1 MSRMTMKK
9 IIGVILIIGGLLF
22 AALAVKALM
31 TAPQSYEKIR
41 AAATIKDGKVIPEN
55 EGKLVV
61 VSGTLKPAEQLQ
73 DPITGVKLPGV
84 TAKRTVWTYKQDTGS
99 GDEKVWDWKPENTD
113 YSEKAN
119 FGINAEI
126 LTTTMLAAPTLLGEF
141 KVESKLLNPLIRN
154 TEFKQYD
161 EKSLNAGW
169 KVLSGGRE
177 SSYCVSKENWLPKKS
192 TGTYSTTGY
201 GSQKISYGIVSPDDP
216 LEYTIVGV
224 QKGDTLIKSEDVD
237 SVTTVKGLMTAEE
250 FAEEN
255 KKGVRGGSIFG
266 IVAGILLAII
276 GVGMMIFRRQ

>member
-1 MSRMTMKK
+1 MKK

-22 AALAVKALM
+22 ASLAVKALVS
-31 TAPQSYEKIR
+31 APQSYEKIK

-61 VSGTLKPAEQLQ
+61 VSGTLKAAEPLQ

-141 KVESKLLNPLIRN
+141 KVEGKLLNPLMRN
-154 TEFKQYD
+154 TEFTQYD
-161 EKSLNAGW
+161 EQSLKDGW
-169 KVLSGGRE
+169 KVLSGGKE
-177 SSYCVSKENWLPKKS
+177 SRYCVSKESWLPKK
-192 TGTYSTTGY
+192 TTGMY
-201 GSQKISYGIVSPDDP
+201 SSAGDGSQKISYGIVSPDDP

-237 SVTTVKGLMTAEE
+237 SVTTIKGIMTAEE
-250 FAEEN
+250 FAEES

-266 IVAGILLAII
+266 IVTGILLAII
-276 GVGMMIFRRQ
+276 GVGMMAFRRQ

>member
-1 MSRMTMKK
+1 MKK

-22 AALAVKALM
+22 ASLAVKALVS
-31 TAPQSYEKIR
+31 APQSYEKIR
-41 AAATIKDGKVIPEN
+41 AAPTIKDGRILPEN
-55 EGKLVV
+55 EGNLVV

-99 GDEKVWDWKPENTD
+99 GDEKVWDWHPENTD

-141 KVESKLLNPLIRN
+141 KVEGKLLNPLIRN
-154 TEFKQYD
+154 TEFTQYD
-161 EKSLNAGW
+161 EESLKDGW
-169 KVLSGGRE
+169 NVLSGGKE
-177 SSYCVSKENWLPKKS
+177 SRYCVSKEHWLPKKS
-192 TGTYSTTGY
+192 TGMYSTTGY

-216 LEYTIVGV
+216 LEYTIIGV

-237 SVTTVKGLMTAEE
+237 SVTTVKGIMTAEE

-266 IVAGILLAII
+266 VITGILLAVI
-276 GVGMMIFRRQ
+276 GAGMMILRRQ

>member
-1 MSRMTMKK
+1 MKK
-9 IIGVILIIGGLLF
+9 IIGIILIIGGLLF
-22 AALAVKALM
+22 AALAVKALV

-41 AAATIKDGKVIPEN
+41 AAATIKDGRVIPEN

-84 TAKRTVWTYKQDTGS
+84 TSQKGVVQLSSDTNS
-99 GDEKVWDWKPENTD
+99 DDEKVWDWKPENTD

-192 TGTYSTTGY
+192 TGTYSATGY
-201 GSQKISYGIVSPDDP
+201 GAQKISYGIVSPDDP
-216 LEYTIVGV
+216 LEYTIIGV

-237 SVTTVKGLMTAEE
+237 SVTTFKGLMTAEE

>member
-1 MSRMTMKK
+1 MKK
-9 IIGVILIIGGLLF
+9 IIGIILIIGGLLF
-22 AALAVKALM
+22 AALAVKALVS
-31 TAPQSYEKIR
+31 APQSYEKIR
-41 AAATIKDGKVIPEN
+41 AAATIEDGKVIPEN

-84 TAKRTVWTYKQDTGS
+84 TAKRTVWTYKQDTNS
-99 GDEKVWDWKPENTD
+99 DDETVWDWKPENTD

-126 LTTTMLAAPTLLGEF
+126 LTTTMLAAPTVLGEF

-177 SSYCVSKENWLPKKS
+177 SRYCVSKENWLPKKS
-192 TGTYSTTGY
+192 TGMYSTTGY
-201 GSQKISYGIVSPDDP
+201 GAQKISYGIVSPDDP
-216 LEYTIVGV
+216 LEYTIIGV

-237 SVTTVKGLMTAEE
+237 SVTTVKGIMTAQE

-276 GVGMMIFRRQ
+276 GVGMMAFRRQ

>member
-1 MSRMTMKK
+1 MKK

-22 AALAVKALM
+22 ASLAVKAIM
-31 TAPQSYEKIR
+31 SAPQSYERIR
-41 AAATIKDGKVIPEN
+41 TAATIKDGRILPEN

-61 VSGTLKPAEQLQ
+61 VSGTLKPVEQLQ

-99 GDEKVWDWKPENTD
+99 GDEKVWNWQPENTD

-126 LTTTMLAAPTLLGEF
+126 LTTTVLAAPTVLGEF

-154 TEFKQYD
+154 TEFTQYD
-161 EKSLNAGW
+161 EESLNAGW
-169 KVLSGGRE
+169 KVLSGGKE
-177 SSYCVSKENWLPKKS
+177 SRYCVSKEHWLPKKT
-192 TGTYSTTGY
+192 TGMYSSTGY
-201 GSQKISYGIVSPDDP
+201 GSQKISYGIVSPDDS

-237 SVTTVKGLMTAEE
+237 SVTTVKGIMTAEE
-250 FAEEN
+250 FAVEN

-266 IVAGILLAII
+266 IITGILLAII
-276 GVGMMIFRRQ
+276 GVGMMAFRRR

>member
-1 MSRMTMKK
+1 MKK
-9 IIGVILIIGGLLF
+9 IIGVILIVGGLLF
-22 AALAVKALM
+22 ASLAIKALVS
-31 TAPQSYEKIR
+31 APQSYEKIR

-84 TAKRTVWTYKQDTGS
+84 TAKRTVWTYKRDTNS
-99 GDEKVWDWKPENTD
+99 DDEQVWDWKPENTN

-141 KVESKLLNPLIRN
+141 KVESELLNPLIRN

-169 KVLSGGRE
+169 KVLSGGKE
-177 SSYCVSKENWLPKKS
+177 SRYCVSKEHWLPKKS

-201 GSQKISYGIVSPDDP
+201 GAQKISYGIVSPDDP
-216 LEYTIVGV
+216 LEYTIIGV

-237 SVTTVKGLMTAEE
+237 SVTTVKGIMTAEE

-276 GVGMMIFRRQ
+276 GFGMMAFRR

>member
-1 MSRMTMKK
+1 MKK
-9 IIGVILIIGGLLF
+9 IIGVILIIGGIFF
-22 AALAVKALM
+22 ASLAVKALVS
-31 TAPQSYEKIR
+31 APQSYEKIK

-141 KVESKLLNPLIRN
+141 KVESKLLNPLMRN
-154 TEFKQYD
+154 TEFTQYD
-161 EKSLNAGW
+161 EQSLKDGW
-169 KVLSGGRE
+169 NVLSGGKE
-177 SSYCVSKENWLPKKS
+177 SRYCVSKEHWLPKKT
-192 TGTYSTTGY
+192 TGMYSTTGY

-216 LEYTIVGV
+216 LEYTIVGI
-224 QKGDTLIKSEDVD
+224 QKGDTLIEAEDVD
-237 SVTTVKGLMTAEE
+237 GVTTIKGIMTAEE

-276 GVGMMIFRRQ
+276 GVGMMAFRRQ

>member
-1 MSRMTMKK
+1 MKK
-9 IIGVILIIGGLLF
+9 IIGIILIIGGLLF
-22 AALAVKALM
+22 AALAVKALV
-31 TAPQSYEKIR
+31 TAPQSYERIR
-41 AAATIKDGKVIPEN
+41 TAATIKDGKVIPEN

-169 KVLSGGRE
+169 KVISGGRE
-177 SSYCVSKENWLPKKS
+177 SRYCVSKENWLPKKS
-192 TGTYSTTGY
+192 TGTYSSTGY
-201 GSQKISYGIVSPDDP
+201 GAQKISYGIVSPDDP
-216 LEYTIVGV
+216 LEYTIIGV
-224 QKGDTLIKSEDVD
+224 QKGDTLIESENVD
-237 SVTTVKGLMTAEE
+237 SVTTVKGIMTAEE

-276 GVGMMIFRRQ
+276 GVGMMAFRRQ

>member
-1 MSRMTMKK
+1 MKK
-9 IIGVILIIGGLLF
+9 IIGVILIIGGVLF
-22 AALAVKALM
+22 ASLAIKALFS
-31 TAPQSYEKIR
+31 APKSEEQIR
-41 AAATIKDGKVIPEN
+41 AAATIKDGRILPEN

-61 VSGTLKPAEQLQ
+61 VSGTLKAAEPLQ

-84 TAKRTVWTYKQDTGS
+84 TAKRTVWTYKQDSGS
-99 GDEKVWDWKPENTD
+99 GDEKKWDWYPENTD

-141 KVESKLLNPLIRN
+141 KVESKLLNPLMRT

-169 KVLSGGRE
+169 NLISGGRE
-177 SSYCVSKENWLPKKS
+177 SSYCVSKENWLPKK
-192 TGTYSTTGY
+192 TTGRY
-201 GSQKISYGIVSPDDP
+201 SSAGDGAQKVSYGIVSPDDP
-216 LEYTIVGV
+216 LEYTIIGV

-237 SVTTVKGLMTAEE
+237 SVTTFKGIMTADE
-250 FAEEN
+250 FADEN

-266 IVAGILLAII
+266 IVAGILLAVI
-276 GVGMMIFRRQ
+276 GVGMMAFRRQ

>member
-1 MSRMTMKK
+1 MKR

-22 AALAVKALM
+22 AALAVKALVS
-31 TAPQSYEKIR
+31 APQSYEKIR
-41 AAATIKDGKVIPEN
+41 AAATIKDGRILPEN

-99 GDEKVWDWKPENTD
+99 GDEKVWDWRPENTD

-126 LTTTMLAAPTLLGEF
+126 LTSTMLAAPTVLGEF
-141 KVESKLLNPLIRN
+141 KVESELLNPLIRN
-154 TEFKQYD
+154 TEFTQYD
-161 EKSLNAGW
+161 EQSLNAGW
-169 KVLSGGRE
+169 KVLSGGKE
-177 SSYCVSKENWLPKKS
+177 SRYCVSKENWLPKKT
-192 TGTYSTTGY
+192 TGTYSTTGD
-201 GSQKISYGIVSPDDP
+201 GAQKISYGIVSPDDP
-216 LEYTIVGV
+216 LEYTIIGV

-237 SVTTVKGLMTAEE
+237 SVTTVKGIMTAEE

-276 GVGMMIFRRQ
+276 GVGMTAFRRQ

>member
-1 MSRMTMKK
+1 MKK

-22 AALAVKALM
+22 ASLAVKALVS
-31 TAPQSYEKIR
+31 APQTYEKIR
-41 AAATIKDGKVIPEN
+41 AAATIKDGRLTPEN

-99 GDEKVWDWKPENTD
+99 GDEKVWDWHPENTD

-141 KVESKLLNPLIRN
+141 KVEGKLLNPLIRN
-154 TEFKQYD
+154 TEFMQYD
-161 EKSLNAGW
+161 EKSLKDGW
-169 KVLSGGRE
+169 NLLSGGKE
-177 SSYCVSKENWLPKKS
+177 SRYCVSKEYHLLKKT
-192 TGTYSTTGY
+192 TGTYSSTGD

-237 SVTTVKGLMTAEE
+237 SVTTIKGIMTAEE
-250 FAEEN
+250 FAEES

-266 IVAGILLAII
+266 IVTGILLAII
-276 GVGMMIFRRQ
+276 GVGMMAFRRQ

>member
-1 MSRMTMKK
+1 MKK
-9 IIGVILIIGGLLF
+9 IIGVILIIGGIFF
-22 AALAVKALM
+22 ALLAVKALVS
-31 TAPQSYEKIR
+31 APQSYEKIR
-41 AAATIKDGKVIPEN
+41 AAATIKDGKLTPEN

-84 TAKRTVWTYKQDTGS
+84 TAKRTVWTYERDTNS
-99 GDEKVWDWKPENTD
+99 DDEQVWDWKPENTD

-141 KVESKLLNPLIRN
+141 KLESKLLNPLIRN
-154 TEFKQYD
+154 TEFTQYD
-161 EKSLNAGW
+161 KESLKDGW
-169 KVLSGGRE
+169 NVLSGGKE
-177 SSYCVSKENWLPKKS
+177 SRYCVSKEHWLPKKS
-192 TGTYSTTGY
+192 TGMYSTTGY
-201 GSQKISYGIVSPDDP
+201 GAQKISYGIVSPDDP
-216 LEYTIVGV
+216 LEYTIIGV

-237 SVTTVKGLMTAEE
+237 SVTTVKGIMTAEE

-266 IVAGILLAII
+266 IITGILLAII
-276 GVGMMIFRRQ
+276 GVGMMAFRRQ

>member
-1 MSRMTMKK
+1 MKK
-9 IIGVILIIGGLLF
+9 IIGVILIIGGIFF
-22 AALAVKALM
+22 ALLAVKALVS
-31 TAPQSYEKIR
+31 APQSYEKIR
-41 AAATIKDGKVIPEN
+41 AAATIKDGKLTPEN

-84 TAKRTVWTYKQDTGS
+84 TAKRTVWTYERDTNS
-99 GDEKVWDWKPENTD
+99 DDEQVWDWKPETTD
-113 YSEKAN
+113 YSEKGN

-126 LTTTMLAAPTLLGEF
+126 LTSTMLAAPTLLGDF

-169 KVLSGGRE
+169 KVLSGGKE
-177 SSYCVSKENWLPKKS
+177 SRYCVSKENWLPKKS
-192 TGTYSTTGY
+192 TGMYSTTGY

-216 LEYTIVGV
+216 LEYTIVGI
-224 QKGDTLIKSEDVD
+224 QKDDTLIKSEDVD
-237 SVTTVKGLMTAEE
+237 SVTTIKGIMTAEE

-266 IVAGILLAII
+266 IISGILLAVI
-276 GVGMMIFRRQ
+276 GVGMMAFRRQ

>member
-1 MSRMTMKK
+1 MKK
-9 IIGVILIIGGLLF
+9 IIGVILIIGGILF
-22 AALAVKALM
+22 VSLTIKALVS
-31 TAPQSYEKIR
+31 APQSYEKIR
-41 AAATIKDGKVIPEN
+41 AAATIKDGRVIPEN
-55 EGKLVV
+55 EGKLVI

-84 TAKRTVWTYKQDTGS
+84 TAKRTVWTYKQDTNS
-99 GDEKVWDWKPENTD
+99 DDEKVWDWKPENTD

-201 GSQKISYGIVSPDDP
+201 GAQKISYGIVSPDDP
-216 LEYTIVGV
+216 LEYTIIGV

-237 SVTTVKGLMTAEE
+237 SVTTFKGLMTAEE

-276 GVGMMIFRRQ
+276 GVGMMAFRRQ

>member
-1 MSRMTMKK
+1 MKK
-9 IIGVILIIGGLLF
+9 IIGVILIIGGIFF
-22 AALAVKALM
+22 ALLAVKALVS
-31 TAPQSYEKIR
+31 APQSYEKIR
-41 AAATIKDGKVIPEN
+41 AAATIKDGKLTPEN

-84 TAKRTVWTYKQDTGS
+84 TAKRTVWTYERDTNS
-99 GDEKVWDWKPENTD
+99 DDEQVWDWKPETTD
-113 YSEKAN
+113 YSEKGN

-126 LTTTMLAAPTLLGEF
+126 LTSTMLAAPTLLGEF

-161 EKSLNAGW
+161 EESLNAGW
-169 KVLSGGRE
+169 KVLSGGKE
-177 SSYCVSKENWLPKKS
+177 SRYCVSKENWLPKKS
-192 TGTYSTTGY
+192 TGMYSTTGY
-201 GSQKISYGIVSPDDP
+201 GAQKISYGIVSPDDP
-216 LEYTIVGV
+216 LKYTIIGI

-237 SVTTVKGLMTAEE
+237 SVTTIKGIMTAEE

-266 IVAGILLAII
+266 IISGILLAVI
-276 GVGMMIFRRQ
+276 GVGMMAFRRQ

>member
-1 MSRMTMKK
+1 MKK
-9 IIGVILIIGGLLF
+9 IIGVILIIGGIFF
-22 AALAVKALM
+22 ALLAVKALVS
-31 TAPQSYEKIR
+31 APQSYEKIR
-41 AAATIKDGKVIPEN
+41 AAATIEDGKVTPEN

-99 GDEKVWDWKPENTD
+99 GDEKVWDWHPENTD

-126 LTTTMLAAPTLLGEF
+126 LTSTMLAAPTLLGEF

-154 TEFKQYD
+154 TEFTQYD
-161 EKSLNAGW
+161 EESLKDGW
-169 KVLSGGRE
+169 NVLSGGKE
-177 SSYCVSKENWLPKKS
+177 SRYCVSKEHWLPKKT
-192 TGTYSTTGY
+192 TGMYSATGY

-216 LEYTIVGV
+216 LEYTIIGV
-224 QKGDTLIKSEDVD
+224 QKGDTLIESEDVD
-237 SVTTVKGLMTAEE
+237 SVTTIKGIMTAQE

-266 IVAGILLAII
+266 IIAGILLAVI
-276 GVGMMIFRRQ
+276 GVGMLAFRRQ

>member
-1 MSRMTMKK
+1 MKK
-9 IIGVILIIGGLLF
+9 IIGVILIIEGLLF
-22 AALAVKALM
+22 ASLAIKALVS
-31 TAPQSYEKIR
+31 APKSYEKIK
-41 AAATIKDGKVIPEN
+41 AAPTIKDGKLTSEN
-55 EGKLVV
+55 EGKLVA

-99 GDEKVWDWKPENTD
+99 GDEKVWDWYPENTD

-119 FGINAEI
+119 FGVNAEI

-177 SSYCVSKENWLPKKS
+177 SRYCVSKENWLPKKS
-192 TGTYSTTGY
+192 TGTYSSTGY
-201 GSQKISYGIVSPDDP
+201 GAQKISYGIVSPDDP
-216 LEYTIVGV
+216 LEYTIIGV
-224 QKGDTLIKSEDVD
+224 QKGDTLIESENVD
-237 SVTTVKGLMTAEE
+237 SVTTVKGIMTAEE

-276 GVGMMIFRRQ
+276 GVGMMAFRRQ

>member
-1 MSRMTMKK
+1 MKK
-9 IIGVILIIGGLLF
+9 IIGIILIIGGLLF
-22 AALAVKALM
+22 ASLAIKALVS
-31 TAPQSYEKIR
+31 APHSYEKIK
-41 AAATIKDGKVIPEN
+41 AAPTIKDGKVIPEN

-99 GDEKVWDWKPENTD
+99 GDEKVWDWHPENTD

-141 KVESKLLNPLIRN
+141 KVESKLLNPLMRN
-154 TEFKQYD
+154 TEFTQYD
-161 EKSLNAGW
+161 EESLNAGW
-169 KVLSGGRE
+169 KVLSGGKE
-177 SSYCVSKENWLPKKS
+177 SRYCVSKEHWLPKKT
-192 TGTYSTTGY
+192 TGMYSTTGY

-224 QKGDTLIKSEDVD
+224 QKGDTLIEAEDVD
-237 SVTTVKGLMTAEE
+237 GVTTINGIMTAEE

-266 IVAGILLAII
+266 IVAGILLAVI
-276 GVGMMIFRRQ
+276 GAGMMIFRRQ

>member
-1 MSRMTMKK
+1 MKK

-22 AALAVKALM
+22 ASLAVKALM
-31 TAPQSYEKIR
+31 SAPQSYERIR
-41 AAATIKDGKVIPEN
+41 TAATIKDGRILPEN

-61 VSGTLKPAEQLQ
+61 VSGTLKPVEQLQ

-99 GDEKVWDWKPENTD
+99 GDEKVWDWQPENTD

-126 LTTTMLAAPTLLGEF
+126 LTTTVLAAPTVLGEF

-154 TEFKQYD
+154 TEFTQYD
-161 EKSLNAGW
+161 EESLNVGW
-169 KVLSGGRE
+169 KVLSGGKE
-177 SSYCVSKENWLPKKS
+177 SSYCVSKEHWLPKKT
-192 TGTYSTTGY
+192 TGMYSSTGY
-201 GSQKISYGIVSPDDP
+201 GAQKISYGIVSPDDS

-237 SVTTVKGLMTAEE
+237 SVTTVKGIMTAEE
-250 FAEEN
+250 FAVEN

-266 IVAGILLAII
+266 IITGILLAII
-276 GVGMMIFRRQ
+276 GVGMMAFRRQ

>member
-1 MSRMTMKK
+1 MKK
-9 IIGVILIIGGLLF
+9 IIGVILIIGGIFF
-22 AALAVKALM
+22 ASLAVKALVS
-31 TAPQSYEKIR
+31 APQSYEKIR
-41 AAATIKDGKVIPEN
+41 AAATIKDGKLTPEN

-141 KVESKLLNPLIRN
+141 KVESKLLNPLMRT
-154 TEFKQYD
+154 TEFTQYD
-161 EKSLNAGW
+161 EQSLNAGW
-169 KVLSGGRE
+169 KVLSGGKE
-177 SSYCVSKENWLPKKS
+177 SRYCVSKENWLPKKS
-192 TGTYSTTGY
+192 TGMYSTTGY

-216 LEYTIVGV
+216 LEYTILGV

-237 SVTTVKGLMTAEE
+237 SVTTVKGIMTAQE

-255 KKGVRGGSIFG
+255 KKGVRSGSIFG
-266 IVAGILLAII
+266 IVIGILLAVI
-276 GVGMMIFRRQ
+276 GVGMVAFRRQ

>member
-1 MSRMTMKK
+1 MKK
-9 IIGVILIIGGLLF
+9 IIGVILIIGGIFF
-22 AALAVKALM
+22 ALLAVKALVS
-31 TAPQSYEKIR
+31 APQSYEKIR
-41 AAATIKDGKVIPEN
+41 AAATIKDGKLTPEN

-84 TAKRTVWTYKQDTGS
+84 TAKRTVWTYERDTNS
-99 GDEKVWDWKPENTD
+99 DDEQVWDWKPENTD

-126 LTTTMLAAPTLLGEF
+126 LTSTILAAPTLLGEF
-141 KVESKLLNPLIRN
+141 KVEGNLLNPLIRN
-154 TEFKQYD
+154 TEFTQYD
-161 EKSLNAGW
+161 EESLNAGW
-169 KVLSGGRE
+169 KVLSGGKE
-177 SSYCVSKENWLPKKS
+177 SRYCVSKEHWLPKKS
-192 TGTYSTTGY
+192 KGMYSTTGY

-216 LEYTIVGV
+216 LEYTIIGV

-237 SVTTVKGLMTAEE
+237 SVTTFKGIMTAEE

-266 IVAGILLAII
+266 IVTGILLAVI
-276 GVGMMIFRRQ
+276 GVGMMAFRRQ

>member
-1 MSRMTMKK
+1 MKK

-22 AALAVKALM
+22 ASLAIKALVS
-31 TAPQSYEKIR
+31 APQSYEKIK
-41 AAATIKDGKVIPEN
+41 AASTIKDGKLTPEN

-99 GDEKVWDWKPENTD
+99 GDEKVWDWYPENTD

-126 LTTTMLAAPTLLGEF
+126 LTSTMLAAPTLLGEF
-141 KVESKLLNPLIRN
+141 KVEGKLLNPLIRN
-154 TEFKQYD
+154 TEFTQYD
-161 EKSLNAGW
+161 EKSLKAGW

-224 QKGDTLIKSEDVD
+224 QKGDTLIETEDVD
-237 SVTTVKGLMTAEE
+237 GVTTVKGIMTAEE

-266 IVAGILLAII
+266 IVAGIMLAII
-276 GVGMMIFRRQ
+276 GVGMMAFRRQ

>member
-1 MSRMTMKK
+1 MKK
-9 IIGVILIIGGLLF
+9 IIGVILIIGGIFF
-22 AALAVKALM
+22 ALLAVKALVS
-31 TAPQSYEKIR
+31 APQSYEKIR
-41 AAATIKDGKVIPEN
+41 AAATIEDGKVTPEN

-84 TAKRTVWTYKQDTGS
+84 TAKRTVWTYKQDTSS
-99 GDEKVWDWKPENTD
+99 GDEKVWDWYPENTD

-126 LTTTMLAAPTLLGEF
+126 LTSTMLAAPTLLGEF
-141 KVESKLLNPLIRN
+141 KVESELLNPLTRN
-154 TEFKQYD
+154 TEFTQYD
-161 EKSLNAGW
+161 EESLKDGW
-169 KVLSGGRE
+169 NVLSGGKE
-177 SSYCVSKENWLPKKS
+177 SRYCVSKEHWLPKKT
-192 TGTYSTTGY
+192 TGMYSATGY

-216 LEYTIVGV
+216 LEYTIIGV

-237 SVTTVKGLMTAEE
+237 SVTTVKGIMTAQE

-276 GVGMMIFRRQ
+276 GVGMMAFRRQ

>member
-1 MSRMTMKK
+1 MKK
-9 IIGVILIIGGLLF
+9 IIGIILIIGGLLF
-22 AALAVKALM
+22 ASLAIKALVS
-31 TAPQSYEKIR
+31 APQSYEKIR
-41 AAATIKDGKVIPEN
+41 TAATIKDGKVIPEN

-84 TAKRTVWTYKQDTGS
+84 TAKRTVWTYERDTNS
-99 GDEKVWDWKPENTD
+99 DDEQVWDWKPENTD

-126 LTTTMLAAPTLLGEF
+126 LTSTMLAAPTLLGEF
-141 KVESKLLNPLIRN
+141 KVESKLLNPLMRN
-154 TEFKQYD
+154 TEFTQYD
-161 EKSLNAGW
+161 EQSLKDGW
-169 KVLSGGRE
+169 NVLSGGKE
-177 SSYCVSKENWLPKKS
+177 SRYCVSKEHWLPKKT
-192 TGTYSTTGY
+192 TGMYSTTGY

-224 QKGDTLIKSEDVD
+224 QKGDTLIEAEDVD
-237 SVTTVKGLMTAEE
+237 GVTTINGIMTAEE

-266 IVAGILLAII
+266 IVAGILLAVI
-276 GVGMMIFRRQ
+276 GAGMMIFRRQ

>member
-1 MSRMTMKK
+1 MKK
-9 IIGVILIIGGLLF
+9 IIGVILIIGGILF
-22 AALAVKALM
+22 VSLTIKALVS
-31 TAPQSYEKIR
+31 APQSYEKIR

-84 TAKRTVWTYKQDTGS
+84 TAKRTVWTYKQDTNS
-99 GDEKVWDWKPENTD
+99 DDEKVWDWKPENTD

-201 GSQKISYGIVSPDDP
+201 GAQKISYGIVSPDDP
-216 LEYTIVGV
+216 LEYTIIGV

-237 SVTTVKGLMTAEE
+237 SVTTFKGLMTAEE

-276 GVGMMIFRRQ
+276 GVGMMAFRRQ

>member
-1 MSRMTMKK
+1 MKK
-9 IIGVILIIGGLLF
+9 IIGVILIIGGILF
-22 AALAVKALM
+22 VSLTIKAIM
-31 TAPQSYEKIR
+31 SAPQTYERIR
-41 AAATIKDGKVIPEN
+41 AAATIKDGRVIPEN

-99 GDEKVWDWKPENTD
+99 GDEKVWDWHPENTD
-113 YSEKAN
+113 YSEKGN

-126 LTTTMLAAPTLLGEF
+126 LTSTMLAAPTLLGEF

-154 TEFKQYD
+154 TEFTQYD
-161 EKSLNAGW
+161 EESLKDGW
-169 KVLSGGRE
+169 NLLSGGKE
-177 SSYCVSKENWLPKKS
+177 SRYCVSKEYSLPKK
-192 TGTYSTTGY
+192 TKGMYSTTGY

-216 LEYTIVGV
+216 LEYTIIGV

-237 SVTTVKGLMTAEE
+237 SVTTFKGLMTAEE

-255 KKGVRGGSIFG
+255 KKGVRGGSIFA
-266 IVAGILLAII
+266 IVAGILLAVI
-276 GVGMMIFRRQ
+276 GAGMMIFRRR

>member
-1 MSRMTMKK
+1 MKK
-9 IIGVILIIGGLLF
+9 IIGVILIIGGIFF
-22 AALAVKALM
+22 ALLAVKALVS
-31 TAPQSYEKIR
+31 APQSYEKIR
-41 AAATIKDGKVIPEN
+41 AAATIKDGKLTPEN

-84 TAKRTVWTYKQDTGS
+84 TAKRTVWTYERDTNS
-99 GDEKVWDWKPENTD
+99 DDEQVWDWKPETTD
-113 YSEKAN
+113 YSEKGN

-126 LTTTMLAAPTLLGEF
+126 LTSTMLAAPTLLGEF
-141 KVESKLLNPLIRN
+141 KVESELLNPLIRN

-169 KVLSGGRE
+169 KVLSGGKE
-177 SSYCVSKENWLPKKS
+177 SRYCVSKENWLPKKS
-192 TGTYSTTGY
+192 TGMYSTTGY

-216 LEYTIVGV
+216 LEYTIIGI

-237 SVTTVKGLMTAEE
+237 SVTTIKGIMTAEE

-266 IVAGILLAII
+266 IISGILLAVI
-276 GVGMMIFRRQ
+276 GVGMMAFRRQ

>member
-1 MSRMTMKK
+1 MKK
-9 IIGVILIIGGLLF
+9 IIGIILIIGGLLF
-22 AALAVKALM
+22 AALAVKALV
-31 TAPQSYEKIR
+31 TAPQSYERIR
-41 AAATIKDGKVIPEN
+41 TAATIKDGKVIPEN

-154 TEFKQYD
+154 TEFTQYD
-161 EKSLNAGW
+161 KESLNAGW
-169 KVLSGGRE
+169 NLLSGGKE
-177 SSYCVSKENWLPKKS
+177 SRYCISKEHWLPKKS

-201 GSQKISYGIVSPDDP
+201 GSQKVSYGIVSPDDP
-216 LEYTIVGV
+216 LEYTIIGV

-237 SVTTVKGLMTAEE
+237 SVTTFKGIMTAEE

-255 KKGVRGGSIFG
+255 KKGVRGGSIFA
-266 IVAGILLAII
+266 IVAGILLAVI
-276 GVGMMIFRRQ
+276 GAGMMIFRRQ

>member
-1 MSRMTMKK
+1 MKK
-9 IIGVILIIGGLLF
+9 IIGVILIIGGIFF
-22 AALAVKALM
+22 ALLAVKALVS
-31 TAPQSYEKIR
+31 APQSYEKIR
-41 AAATIKDGKVIPEN
+41 AAATIEDGKVTPEN

-99 GDEKVWDWKPENTD
+99 GDEKVWDWYPENTD

-126 LTTTMLAAPTLLGEF
+126 LTSTMLAAPTVLGEF
-141 KVESKLLNPLIRN
+141 KVENELLNPLIRN
-154 TEFKQYD
+154 TEFTQYD
-161 EKSLNAGW
+161 EESLKDGW
-169 KVLSGGRE
+169 NVLSGGKE
-177 SSYCVSKENWLPKKS
+177 SRYCVSKEHWLPKKT
-192 TGTYSTTGY
+192 TGMYSTTGY

-216 LEYTIVGV
+216 LEYTIIGV
-224 QKGDTLIKSEDVD
+224 QKGDTLIESEDVD
-237 SVTTVKGLMTAEE
+237 SVTTIKGIMTAQE

-266 IVAGILLAII
+266 IIAGILLAVI
-276 GVGMMIFRRQ
+276 GVGMLAFRRQ